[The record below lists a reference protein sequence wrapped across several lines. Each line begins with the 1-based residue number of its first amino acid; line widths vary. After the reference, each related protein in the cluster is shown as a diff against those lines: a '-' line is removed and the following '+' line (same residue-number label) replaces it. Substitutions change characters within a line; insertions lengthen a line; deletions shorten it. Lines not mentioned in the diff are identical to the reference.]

1 MRRQQT
7 RYRSDSIASPLTGA
21 RKPSLTA
28 SPSLSAAAAIASGS
42 PSSRRE
48 SLVKPTWQHITPGQ
62 LPPRTLDKIN
72 GITSDDSDDDDMYP
86 KRRPSVIVHQRQQS
100 ISQQPLLLEYMTSA
114 YYRGGGAGGGV
125 GGGGV
130 GVAGAAGGVVPGCGD
145 HINPQQPSS
154 SSAQAF
160 GNNSFLAR
168 LSGVRLTGNGHAN
181 TAAIRGSGGAEQPLL
196 DTAGG
201 PYGGGGGSGL
211 AGVGGGAGV
220 NAVRSV
226 VAPGPGSEGAGA
238 TLCKSAGRAFIRM
251 ISSNNS
257 QEEDEDFDIMGK
269 VIMLGDSGVGKTSLL
284 IRFRDGRYVP
294 SYFLSTVGI
303 DFRNKVVVVDGTRVK
318 LQIWDTAGQERFRS
332 VTHAYYRD
340 AHALLLLY
348 DVTNKTT
355 YDNIRAWLG
364 EIREYA
370 QEDVVIVL
378 IGNKA
383 DCSSSER
390 QVKREDG
397 ERLGREHNV
406 PFMETSA
413 KTGLNVELAFTAVAR
428 QLKSRGYEHGDDGK
442 FNVHDF
448 VRDNTNTKAR
458 CSQCM

>member
-7 RYRSDSIASPLTGA
+7 RYRSDSIAGSSTGTT
-21 RKPSLTA
+21 RKPSLVTAVSNA
-28 SPSLSAAAAIASGS
+28 SPT
-42 PSSRRE
+42 RRE

-62 LPPRTLDKIN
+62 LPVKTLDKIN
-72 GITSDDSDDDDMYP
+72 GIASDDSDDDGYP

-100 ISQQPLLLEYMTSA
+100 LSQQPLLSDYMSPSQI
-114 YYRGGGAGGGV
+114 YR
-125 GGGGV
+125 
-130 GVAGAAGGVVPGCGD
+130 D
-145 HINPQQPSS
+145 HLQQH
-154 SSAQAF
+154 SAQAQQQ
-160 GNNSFLAR
+160 SQQ
-168 LSGVRLTGNGHAN
+168 SPSIGNGFSSRFLN
-181 TAAIRGSGGAEQPLL
+181 SMRITAACEQQPLL
-196 DTAGG
+196 DT
-201 PYGGGGGSGL
+201 
-211 AGVGGGAGV
+211 GGGAS
-220 NAVRSV
+220 AEV
-226 VAPGPGSEGAGA
+226 VASTVGPGNDGAGA
-238 TLCKSAGRAFIRM
+238 TLCKSAGRALIRM
-251 ISSNNS
+251 ISSTPG

-383 DCSSSER
+383 DCGSSER

-428 QLKSRGYEHGDDGK
+428 QLKSRGYDHGDDGK

-448 VRDNTNTKAR
+448 VRDNTKAR
-458 CSQCM
+458 SVCAQCRNM

>member
-1 MRRQQT
+1 MATTGTTAHPDDASSMSDDVFEDAETTQARIEELRRRPFGDGCYNPT
-7 RYRSDSIASPLTGA
+7 P
-21 RKPSLTA
+21 P
-28 SPSLSAAAAIASGS
+28 PAAAATTTYAYASS
-42 PSSRRE
+42 ATITASSTSTNTNTTTTTMSTTTTTTTSTTPFTQKHHHPHHQHQTSQL
-48 SLVKPTWQHITPGQ
+48 SL
-62 LPPRTLDKIN
+62 
-72 GITSDDSDDDDMYP
+72 TSSHHYHDDSLMAPVQKSAVSGYP
-86 KRRPSVIVHQRQQS
+86 GYRPSREALQM
-100 ISQQPLLLEYMTSA
+100 YA
-114 YYRGGGAGGGV
+114 Y
-125 GGGGV
+125 
-130 GVAGAAGGVVPGCGD
+130 
-145 HINPQQPSS
+145 
-154 SSAQAF
+154 
-160 GNNSFLAR
+160 
-168 LSGVRLTGNGHAN
+168 
-181 TAAIRGSGGAEQPLL
+181 
-196 DTAGG
+196 
-201 PYGGGGGSGL
+201 
-211 AGVGGGAGV
+211 
-220 NAVRSV
+220 
-226 VAPGPGSEGAGA
+226 GSE
-238 TLCKSAGRAFIRM
+238 
-251 ISSNNS
+251 
-257 QEEDEDFDIMGK
+257 EYDYEDDYDDGWRSYRYDEVDMHQPPPFDDTVNHKTIL
-269 VIMLGDSGVGKTSLL
+269 LGDSGVGKTSFLVKYNTGE
-284 IRFRDGRYVP
+284 FRLG
-294 SYFLSTVGI
+294 SFSATVGI
-303 DFRNKVVVVDGTRVK
+303 ALTNKVVVVDGTRVK

>member
-269 VIMLGDSGVGKTSLL
+269 
-284 IRFRDGRYVP
+284 
-294 SYFLSTVGI
+294 
-303 DFRNKVVVVDGTRVK
+303 NKVVVVDGTRVK

>member
-1 MRRQQT
+1 MATTTVGSSHPDDASSMSDDVFEDAETTQARIEELRRRPFGDGCYNPPAAPASVSSGATTRQHHDYHHPHHHHSQQSLT
-7 RYRSDSIASPLTGA
+7 GSHHYHDDSIMAPVQRSATGYPGYRPNREA
-21 RKPSLTA
+21 MQMYAYGNEDYEDDYDDGWRSYRYDEVDMHQAPAHQQPFDDTVNHKTIL
-28 SPSLSAAAAIASGS
+28 LGDSGVGKTS
-42 PSSRRE
+42 F
-48 SLVKPTWQHITPGQ
+48 LVKYNTGEFRLGSFSATV
-62 LPPRTLDKIN
+62 
-72 GITSDDSDDDDMYP
+72 GI
-86 KRRPSVIVHQRQQS
+86 
-100 ISQQPLLLEYMTSA
+100 A
-114 YYRGGGAGGGV
+114 
-125 GGGGV
+125 
-130 GVAGAAGGVVPGCGD
+130 
-145 HINPQQPSS
+145 
-154 SSAQAF
+154 
-160 GNNSFLAR
+160 
-168 LSGVRLTGNGHAN
+168 LT
-181 TAAIRGSGGAEQPLL
+181 
-196 DTAGG
+196 
-201 PYGGGGGSGL
+201 
-211 AGVGGGAGV
+211 
-220 NAVRSV
+220 
-226 VAPGPGSEGAGA
+226 
-238 TLCKSAGRAFIRM
+238 
-251 ISSNNS
+251 
-257 QEEDEDFDIMGK
+257 

-383 DCSSSER
+383 DCSGSER

-448 VRDNTNTKAR
+448 VRDNTKAR
-458 CSQCM
+458 SVCAQCRNM

>member
-7 RYRSDSIASPLTGA
+7 RYRSDSIASPSPLGG
-21 RKPSLTA
+21 RKASISAASATA
-28 SPSLSAAAAIASGS
+28 SPT
-42 PSSRRE
+42 RRE

-62 LPPRTLDKIN
+62 LPPKTLDKIN
-72 GITSDDSDDDDMYP
+72 GINSDDSDDDGYP

-100 ISQQPLLLEYMTSA
+100 ISQQPLLPEFMTTSSLFQA
-114 YYRGGGAGGGV
+114 
-125 GGGGV
+125 
-130 GVAGAAGGVVPGCGD
+130 
-145 HINPQQPSS
+145 QQMPHLPS
-154 SSAQAF
+154 
-160 GNNSFLAR
+160 GNGFMAR
-168 LSGVRLTGNGHAN
+168 LGSSVRLT
-181 TAAIRGSGGAEQPLL
+181 SAEQQPLL
-196 DTAGG
+196 DTAAA
-201 PYGGGGGSGL
+201 
-211 AGVGGGAGV
+211 AGRAPFVAPP
-220 NAVRSV
+220 
-226 VAPGPGSEGAGA
+226 APGPGNEGASA
-238 TLCKSAGRAFIRM
+238 TLCKNAGRALIRM
-251 ISSNNS
+251 ISSGNGPD
-257 QEEDEDFDIMGK
+257 EDEDFDIMGK
-269 VIMLGDSGVGKTSLL
+269 
-284 IRFRDGRYVP
+284 
-294 SYFLSTVGI
+294 
-303 DFRNKVVVVDGTRVK
+303 NKVVVVDGTRVK

-383 DCSSSER
+383 DCSGSER

-448 VRDNTNTKAR
+448 VRDNTKAR
-458 CSQCM
+458 SVCAQCRNM

>member
-7 RYRSDSIASPLTGA
+7 RYRSDSIASPSGS
-21 RKPSLTA
+21 RKPSISVA
-28 SPSLSAAAAIASGS
+28 SPSPLASGS
-42 PSSRRE
+42 TGSPTRRE

-62 LPPRTLDKIN
+62 LPPKTLDKIN
-72 GITSDDSDDDDMYP
+72 GIASDDSDDDGYP

-100 ISQQPLLLEYMTSA
+100 ISQQPLLPEYMTSA
-114 YYRGGGAGGGV
+114 SIFRDQAPHASQSQSQSQSHHLPSGNGFMARLNSVRLAAGAEQQPLLDSKGTGGAGGGGGGGGAGGGTA
-125 GGGGV
+125 
-130 GVAGAAGGVVPGCGD
+130 VARPSVAPAAP
-145 HINPQQPSS
+145 
-154 SSAQAF
+154 
-160 GNNSFLAR
+160 
-168 LSGVRLTGNGHAN
+168 
-181 TAAIRGSGGAEQPLL
+181 
-196 DTAGG
+196 
-201 PYGGGGGSGL
+201 
-211 AGVGGGAGV
+211 
-220 NAVRSV
+220 
-226 VAPGPGSEGAGA
+226 APGPGNEGASA
-238 TLCKSAGRAFIRM
+238 TLCKNAGRALIRM
-251 ISSNNS
+251 ISSNNAPE
-257 QEEDEDFDIMGK
+257 EEDDFDIMGK

-383 DCSSSER
+383 DCSGSER

-413 KTGLNVELAFTAVAR
+413 KTGLNVELSFTAVAR

-448 VRDNTNTKAR
+448 VRDNTKAR
-458 CSQCM
+458 SVCAQCRNM

>member
-7 RYRSDSIASPLTGA
+7 RYRSDSIAGTSTGA
-21 RKPSLTA
+21 TRKPSLVTAVSNA
-28 SPSLSAAAAIASGS
+28 SPT
-42 PSSRRE
+42 RRE

-62 LPPRTLDKIN
+62 LPVKTLDKIN
-72 GITSDDSDDDDMYP
+72 GIASDDSDDDGYP

-100 ISQQPLLLEYMTSA
+100 LSQQPLLPDYMSPSQL
-114 YYRGGGAGGGV
+114 YRDHLQQQQQSTQQQSTQQQQQQQQQPASIGNGFSSRFLSSMRITAAAEQQPLLDTGGGGGAAAGGAGGG
-125 GGGGV
+125 
-130 GVAGAAGGVVPGCGD
+130 AA
-145 HINPQQPSS
+145 
-154 SSAQAF
+154 AE
-160 GNNSFLAR
+160 
-168 LSGVRLTGNGHAN
+168 
-181 TAAIRGSGGAEQPLL
+181 AAAS
-196 DTAGG
+196 TAG
-201 PYGGGGGSGL
+201 
-211 AGVGGGAGV
+211 
-220 NAVRSV
+220 
-226 VAPGPGSEGAGA
+226 PGNDGAGA
-238 TLCKSAGRAFIRM
+238 TLCKSAGRALIRM
-251 ISSNNS
+251 ISSAPG
-257 QEEDEDFDIMGK
+257 QDEDDDFDIMGK

-383 DCSSSER
+383 DCGSSER

-448 VRDNTNTKAR
+448 VRDNTKAR
-458 CSQCM
+458 SVCAQCRNM

>member
-28 SPSLSAAAAIASGS
+28 SPSLSASAAMGSGS

-62 LPPRTLDKIN
+62 LPPKTLDKIN

-100 ISQQPLLLEYMTSA
+100 ISQQPLLLEYMTTA
-114 YYRGGGAGGGV
+114 YYRGGVGGGV
-125 GGGGV
+125 GG
-130 GVAGAAGGVVPGCGD
+130 ATGGVVPGGGD
-145 HINPQQPSS
+145 HYNQQQPSS
-154 SSAQAF
+154 SSAPAF

-168 LSGVRLTGNGHAN
+168 LSGVRLTGNGHATS
-181 TAAIRGSGGAEQPLL
+181 TAIGGSGGAEQPLL
-196 DTAGG
+196 DTASGS
-201 PYGGGGGSGL
+201 YGGGGGGCGQ
-211 AGVGGGAGV
+211 AGGGGGGAGAGA

-238 TLCKSAGRAFIRM
+238 TLCKSAGRALIRM
-251 ISSNNS
+251 ISSNNN
-257 QEEDEDFDIMGK
+257 QEDDEDFDIMGK
-269 VIMLGDSGVGKTSLL
+269 
-284 IRFRDGRYVP
+284 
-294 SYFLSTVGI
+294 
-303 DFRNKVVVVDGTRVK
+303 NKVVVVDGTRVK

>member
-7 RYRSDSIASPLTGA
+7 RYRSDSIASPSGS
-21 RKPSLTA
+21 RKPSISLATP
-28 SPSLSAAAAIASGS
+28 SPLASGS
-42 PSSRRE
+42 PTRRE

-62 LPPRTLDKIN
+62 LPPKTLDKIN
-72 GITSDDSDDDDMYP
+72 GIASDDSDDDGYP

-100 ISQQPLLLEYMTSA
+100 ISQQPLLPEYMTSA
-114 YYRGGGAGGGV
+114 SIFRDQAPQTSQLQSQSQSHHLPSGNGFMARLNNVRLASAAEQQPLLDSGGGAG
-125 GGGGV
+125 
-130 GVAGAAGGVVPGCGD
+130 D
-145 HINPQQPSS
+145 
-154 SSAQAF
+154 
-160 GNNSFLAR
+160 
-168 LSGVRLTGNGHAN
+168 
-181 TAAIRGSGGAEQPLL
+181 
-196 DTAGG
+196 
-201 PYGGGGGSGL
+201 GGSGT
-211 AGVGGGAGV
+211 
-220 NAVRSV
+220 AVARPSV
-226 VAPGPGSEGAGA
+226 APAPVAPGPGNEGASA
-238 TLCKSAGRAFIRM
+238 ALCKNAGRALIRM
-251 ISSNNS
+251 ISSS
-257 QEEDEDFDIMGK
+257 KAPEEEDEFDIMGK
-269 VIMLGDSGVGKTSLL
+269 
-284 IRFRDGRYVP
+284 
-294 SYFLSTVGI
+294 
-303 DFRNKVVVVDGTRVK
+303 NKVVVVDGTRVK

-383 DCSSSER
+383 DCSGSER

-413 KTGLNVELAFTAVAR
+413 KTGLNVELSFTAVAR

-448 VRDNTNTKAR
+448 VRDNTKAR
-458 CSQCM
+458 SVCAQCRNM

>member
-7 RYRSDSIASPLTGA
+7 RYRSDSIASPLGN
-21 RKPSLTA
+21 RKPSISVA
-28 SPSLSAAAAIASGS
+28 SPSPLASGS
-42 PSSRRE
+42 PTRRE

-62 LPPRTLDKIN
+62 LPPKTLDKIN
-72 GITSDDSDDDDMYP
+72 GIASDDSDDDGYP

-100 ISQQPLLLEYMTSA
+100 ISQQPLLPEYMTSA
-114 YYRGGGAGGGV
+114 SIFRDQPPQTSHHLPSGNGFMARLNSVRLAAGAEQQPLLDSGGGGGGAGS
-125 GGGGV
+125 GGGETT
-130 GVAGAAGGVVPGCGD
+130 VAR
-145 HINPQQPSS
+145 PSV
-154 SSAQAF
+154 APA
-160 GNNSFLAR
+160 
-168 LSGVRLTGNGHAN
+168 
-181 TAAIRGSGGAEQPLL
+181 P
-196 DTAGG
+196 
-201 PYGGGGGSGL
+201 P
-211 AGVGGGAGV
+211 
-220 NAVRSV
+220 
-226 VAPGPGSEGAGA
+226 APGPGNEGASA
-238 TLCKSAGRAFIRM
+238 TLCKNAGRALIRM
-251 ISSNNS
+251 ISSSNNAPE
-257 QEEDEDFDIMGK
+257 EEDDFDIMGK

-383 DCSSSER
+383 DCSGSER

-413 KTGLNVELAFTAVAR
+413 KTGLNVELSFTAVAR

-448 VRDNTNTKAR
+448 VRDNTKAR
-458 CSQCM
+458 SVCGAQCRNM